1 MQHSSLSCS
10 IFHCGVHLLRNSL
23 VLNGKLKGVKNG
35 IVQMLA
41 ELYLMVFTEYLEYH
55 IVDIKRN
62 LINNTYLAHMDRFL
76 NKSSV
81 ISLHM
86 LE

>member
-1 MQHSSLSCS
+1 MFNFSLWCS
-10 IFHCGVHLLRNSL
+10 LINSL

-41 ELYLMVFTEYLEYH
+41 ELYLIVFTEYLEYH

-62 LINNTYLAHMDRFL
+62 LTNNTYLAHMDRLL

-81 ISLHM
+81 ISLHI